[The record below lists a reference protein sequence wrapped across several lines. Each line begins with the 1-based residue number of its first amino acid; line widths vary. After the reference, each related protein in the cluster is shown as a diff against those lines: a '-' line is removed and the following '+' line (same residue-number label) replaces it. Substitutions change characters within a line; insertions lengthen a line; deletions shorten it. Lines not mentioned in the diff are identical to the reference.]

1 MIPLPS
7 SSTLFPYTTLFRSYS
22 ELKDYLDALVD
33 RFERV
38 DFIDADPIA
47 VPHGFDDPRDREVI
61 GLYAAI
67 LAWGRRQTILDKMA
81 ELCERMD
88 HPPYRFEYDSAK
100 SADAVSLG
108 GIEHR

>member
-81 ELCERMD
+81 ELRSEERRVGKEGRARWTAERKMYTCERNV
-88 HPPYRFEYDSAK
+88 R
-100 SADAVSLG
+100 
-108 GIEHR
+108 